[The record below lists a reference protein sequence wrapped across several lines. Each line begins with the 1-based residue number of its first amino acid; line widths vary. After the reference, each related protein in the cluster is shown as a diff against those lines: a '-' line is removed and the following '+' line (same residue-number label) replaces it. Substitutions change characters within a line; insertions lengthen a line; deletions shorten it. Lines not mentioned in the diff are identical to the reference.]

1 MLQKIHDAF
10 GKWVV
15 VLILGLISMTFIF
28 WGINRADLGNFSGNA
43 SFAASVNGE
52 KIPLQ
57 EFDRELQARQNQ
69 YQQIYRGELPEEL
82 RRQLRQSVIDD
93 LVQRTALTQRV
104 RDEGYR
110 ASAARIDASI
120 MEIAAF
126 QVDGVYN
133 DQRANAALA
142 NAGLTPLGFRAQE
155 QERLEIGDLTGG
167 IVDSSFLTPAEF
179 RHYIELYNQQREI
192 AYALFDIDAFSKNV
206 TVDDAAIAARYE
218 NNKTSYQT
226 TETVDLQ
233 YIELALADVAATI
246 EVGEDQLRKAYTDE
260 RDRFETPEQRHARH
274 ILIDVPEGQE
284 DAARSKAEGIVA
296 RLRGGEDFAKVAAEA
311 STDAG
316 TKAQGGD
323 LGWINKGT
331 LPGPFED
338 TLYAMEAGKISDPVR
353 TDAGFHIIRLD
364 EVRAGSV
371 QPFEAVR
378 EEILAETKTREAEGE
393 FYDRANK
400 LGDEAFEA
408 DNDLQPVADASRL
421 PIKTVMGFPR
431 TGDPAV
437 FENSAAVVQAA
448 FAEETLESGRNSKVV
463 ELADDHVIVLR
474 VTAHHVPTTKPLE
487 EVRDQ
492 VREELV
498 RERAQQLAEEA
509 ASAFLADI
517 EQGGDAAQRAA
528 AHGGAWN
535 AAAWIARTDAAV
547 PTEVLSAA
555 FGMPKTDAAAPR
567 RENIALASGG
577 QAVVV
582 LTGVKAGEPENLT
595 TEEREQRRQQLANQA
610 ARAELTGYA
619 GNLKASASV
628 RIPDSVLNPPVF

>member
-1 MLQKIHDAF
+1 MLQRIHDAF

-15 VLILGLISMTFIF
+15 VLILGLISFTFIF
-28 WGINRADLGNFSGNA
+28 WGISRSDFNLSGTA

-57 EFDRELQARQNQ
+57 EFDRQLQARQNQ

-82 RRQLRQSVIDD
+82 RRELRRAVVDE
-93 LVQRTALTQRV
+93 LVRNTALRQRV
-104 RDEGYR
+104 RDQGYR
-110 ASAARIDASI
+110 ASAARIDAAI
-120 MEIAAF
+120 QGIAAF
-126 QVDGVYN
+126 QVDGLFN
-133 DQRANAALA
+133 EQRAVAVLA
-142 NAGLTPLGFRAQE
+142 NAGLTPASFRAQE
-155 QERLEIGDLTGG
+155 QEDLEVGDLQGG
-167 IVDSSFLTPAEF
+167 IVDSSFLTPAEL
-179 RHYIELYNQQREI
+179 RHYIELFNQQREV
-192 AYALFDIDAFSKNV
+192 AYALFDIDAFGKNV
-206 TVDDAAIAARYE
+206 TIDDAAIALRYE
-218 NNKTSYQT
+218 NNTTSYQT
-226 TETVDLQ
+226 TETVDLE
-233 YIELALADVAATI
+233 YIELALADVAATV
-246 EVGEDQLRKAYTDE
+246 EVSDEQLRKVYTDE

-284 DAARSKAEGIVA
+284 DAARTKAEGIVA
-296 RLRGGEDFAKVAAEA
+296 RLRGGADFAAVAAEV
-311 STDAG
+311 SNDAG

-323 LGWINKGT
+323 LGWINRGT
-331 LPGPFED
+331 LTGPFED
-338 TLYAMEAGKISDPVR
+338 ALYAMQAGQISDPVR

-364 EVRAGSV
+364 EVRAGAV

-378 EEILAETKTREAEGE
+378 EDIAAETKTREAENE

-400 LGDEAFEA
+400 LGEAAFDA
-408 DNDLQPVADASRL
+408 FDDLEPVASASGL

-448 FAEETLESGRNSKVV
+448 FAEEMLESKRNSGLV
-463 ELADDHVIVLR
+463 ELAEDHVLVLR
-474 VTAHHVPTTKPLE
+474 VSEHHVPTTKPLD

-498 RERAQQLAEEA
+498 RERAQQLAEESA
-509 ASAFLADI
+509 GAFLADI

-535 AAAWIARTDAAV
+535 AAAWIARTDAAA

-567 RENIALASGG
+567 RESIALANGG

-595 TEEREQRRQQLANQA
+595 AEEREQRRQQLANQA
-610 ARAELTGYA
+610 ARAEITGYA
-619 GNLKASASV
+619 GNLQGSASV
-628 RIPDSVLNPPVF
+628 RIPDAVLNPPVF